1 MAPHLGRA
9 STGRVQFWA
18 WNFSARCWRG
28 WREVYD
34 TEPAIQELIDNM
46 GDEEGDMGGPTVSMM
61 QDFVYMVIR
70 KDKEVFT

>member
-1 MAPHLGRA
+1 
-9 STGRVQFWA
+9 
-18 WNFSARCWRG
+18 
-28 WREVYD
+28 
-34 TEPAIQELIDNM
+34 M